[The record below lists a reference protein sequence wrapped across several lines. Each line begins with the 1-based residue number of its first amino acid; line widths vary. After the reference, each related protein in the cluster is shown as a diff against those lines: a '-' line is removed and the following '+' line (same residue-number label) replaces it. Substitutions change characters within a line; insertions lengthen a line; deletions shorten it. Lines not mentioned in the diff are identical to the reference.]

1 MDNII
6 ILKFTISILLAFT
19 FLVQSA
25 SKMLIIADYQL
36 NKEYISK
43 NLCENKNK
51 PKMHCNGKCHLA
63 KQLKKQEKKESS
75 PANQLKEKL
84 ELQFFSNNNFELNNT
99 AISEKSE
106 LSSNYLLSNYSI
118 YLESVY
124 QPPQLA

>member
-1 MDNII
+1 
-6 ILKFTISILLAFT
+6 
-19 FLVQSA
+19 
-25 SKMLIIADYQL
+25 
-36 NKEYISK
+36 
-43 NLCENKNK
+43 
-51 PKMHCNGKCHLA
+51 MHCNGKCHLA